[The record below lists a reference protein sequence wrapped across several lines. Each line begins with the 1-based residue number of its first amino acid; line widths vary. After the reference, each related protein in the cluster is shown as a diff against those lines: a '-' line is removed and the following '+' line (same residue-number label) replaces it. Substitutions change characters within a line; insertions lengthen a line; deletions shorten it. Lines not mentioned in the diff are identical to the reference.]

1 MNAKSIIASVS
12 LLLAAGGAFAQGPVE
27 QNEVTAD
34 IANAKPVAST
44 VTRAQVKAETIAA
57 IQAGALE
64 QNEVTSDIAYQAA
77 HSGKTPGVEA
87 RLAAKSAKDR
97 SVQ

>member
-12 LLLAAGGAFAQGPVE
+12 LLLAAGAAFAQGPVE

-34 IANAKPVAST
+34 IAYVKSAPST
-44 VTRAQVKAETIAA
+44 VTRAQVKAETLAA

-64 QNEVTSDIAYQAA
+64 RNEVTTDVAYVAPR
-77 HSGKTPGVEA
+77 GKTAKVEA
-87 RLAAKSAKDR
+87 QLAAKAVKDSSA
-97 SVQ
+97 Q

>member
-12 LLLAAGGAFAQGPVE
+12 LLLAAGAAFAQGPVE

-34 IANAKPVAST
+34 IANAKPTPST
-44 VTRAQVKAETIAA
+44 VTRAQVRAETIAA

-64 QNEVTSDIAYQAA
+64 QNEVTTDVAYVAPR
-77 HSGKTPGVEA
+77 GKTA
-87 RLAAKSAKDR
+87 RVDAQLASKTAQGRSA
-97 SVQ
+97 Q

>member
-12 LLLAAGGAFAQGPVE
+12 LLLAAGAAFAQGPVE

-34 IANAKPVAST
+34 IANAKPTPST

-57 IQAGALE
+57 LRAGLLE
-64 QNEVTSDIAYQAA
+64 QNEVTTDVAYVAPR
-77 HSGKTPGVEA
+77 GKKA
-87 RLAAKSAKDR
+87 RVDVQLAARNA
-97 SVQ
+97 QGNQAQ

>member
-1 MNAKSIIASVS
+1 MNAKSILASVS

-44 VTRAQVKAETIAA
+44 VTRAQVKADTLAA

-64 QNEVTSDIAYQAA
+64 RNEATTDVAYQPPR
-77 HSGKTPGVEA
+77 GKSAGVEA
-87 RLAAKSAKDR
+87 RLAAKSVKDR
-97 SVQ
+97 GVQ